1 MGAKVASVSTRLR
14 WSIALACSVLLVGG
28 YAAWV
33 GASAWQASKVH
44 ISATELIECKD
55 PRSIVALPNGIE
67 DPIDHTGPLRAI
79 SVDRRLDCVMRTMVI
94 SDAAVPVEV
103 ELLEWPYMGPATGMG
118 VRAEWAVG
126 GGPGLVSDDLQDS
139 PDRSIDAVFDMDGF
153 GELYDDERTPFT
165 IRAVFNS
172 SCNDAGMS
180 SVPDSPRATIRVLGR
195 SHVIA
200 ATGAG
205 IGLVHSGPIDCDED
219 GV

>member
-1 MGAKVASVSTRLR
+1 MSTRLR
-14 WSIALACSVLLVGG
+14 WSIAIAFVVLLVGG

-33 GASAWQASKVH
+33 GASAWQASKVS
-44 ISATELIECKD
+44 ITAAELVECKD
-55 PRSIVALPNGIE
+55 PRSIVPLPEGIE

-79 SVDRRLDCVMRTMVI
+79 SVDRRLDCVLRTMVV
-94 SDAAVPVEV
+94 SDASVPVEV
-103 ELLEWPYMGPATGMG
+103 EFLEWPFMGPATGMG

-126 GGPGLVSDDLQDS
+126 GGPGLVKDADS
-139 PDRSIDAVFDMDGF
+139 FSASTSIDAVFDMDGF

-165 IRAVFNS
+165 IRAVFNA

-219 GV
+219 LGDS